1 MFRGFNFSP
10 AYRDRRWDG
19 KYHAYNIK
27 ANLLPIGLVKDLIK
41 WLMAT
46 KTTFELQG
54 FRDLELF
61 EPLDENAYT
70 AQIKDNMKNAPFD
83 IRDYQDRAV
92 RAALSNHRGILLS
105 CTSSGKSLMIYN
117 IIRCIRKQNFKKI
130 LLIVPNIMLVD
141 QMYDDFKDYGY
152 EDIDKEVERLGGG
165 HEAYLDRPV
174 LISTWQSL
182 QNKEEDFFEKYD
194 AVFIDETHSCK
205 AEVLGK
211 IIKSC
216 TNARFKIGTTG
227 TLPTDKAEL
236 LKIKAVIGEV
246 IFELKS
252 KELIDVGVLTKIQIA
267 NVIAKYPDEFV
278 KMNKGRSYPEEVR
291 MVEEYQDRN
300 KVLELILS
308 HTDPKHNILI
318 LMNHLKH
325 VKLIQEWLKE
335 KYPDKKVSVIT
346 GAVSGSER
354 SQIRTGIENE
364 DGTIL
369 LATYATCSTGI
380 NMPKLHDIILYA
392 NSKSK
397 IKVLQSIGRGLR
409 KHKTK
414 SQIILY
420 DVIDSL
426 CYKTKTGK
434 VVDNYLVKHWKERM
448 TYYKEQQF
456 ETITTSINL

>member
-1 MFRGFNFSP
+1 M
-10 AYRDRRWDG
+10 
-19 KYHAYNIK
+19 
-27 ANLLPIGLVKDLIK
+27 PIGLVKDLIK

-70 AQIKDNMKNAPFD
+70 AQIKDKMKNAPFD

-152 EDIDKEVERLGGG
+152 DNIDKEVERLGGG

-278 KMNKGRSYPEEVR
+278 KMNKGRSDPEEVR
-291 MVEEYQDRN
+291 MVEEYENRN
-300 KVLELILS
+300 KVLKMIIDHTNEQHNVLILV
-308 HTDPKHNILI
+308 
-318 LMNHLKH
+318 NHLKH
-325 VKLIQEWLKE
+325 VKLLQEWFAKE
-335 KYPDKKVSVIT
+335 YPDKKVSTIT
-346 GAVSGSER
+346 GAVKGSER
-354 SQIRTGIENE
+354 AEIRTGIENE

-369 LATYATCSTGI
+369 LATYQTMSTGV
-380 NMPKLHDIILYA
+380 NMPKLHDVILYA

-409 KHKTK
+409 RHKTK

-420 DVIDSL
+420 DVVDDLSF
-426 CYKTKTGK
+426 KTKTGR
-434 VVDNYLVKHWKERM
+434 VVDNYLIKHWKERM
-448 TYYKEQQF
+448 NYYKEQDF
-456 ETITTSINL
+456 PTITTTINI